1 MDESVVKEFKKHQE
15 MLNETAKEQ
24 SDYTEQL
31 HSESVADITDLQEA
45 VTDEMYEQI
54 NKEILGG

>member
-1 MDESVVKEFKKHQE
+1 MDESIVKEFKKHQE
-15 MLNETAKEQ
+15 MLNNKAKEQ

-54 NKEILGG
+54 NREILGE

>member
-15 MLNETAKEQ
+15 KLNEVAKEQ
-24 SDYTEQL
+24 SDYAEQL

-54 NKEILGG
+54 NREILGE

>member
-15 MLNETAKEQ
+15 MLNAVAKEQ
-24 SDYTEQL
+24 SDYTVQL
-31 HSESVADITDLQEA
+31 HSESVTDITDLQEA
-45 VTDEMYEQI
+45 VTDELYEQI